1 MQKASVHEEL
11 CLRRMLRRSIMG
23 EGVLPSLG
31 AGYRA
36 LVLGASGGIGSAFLA
51 AFHDD
56 PACAGAYGLSRCHD
70 GFDVTDEASVSAAAE
85 RLKGEGTGFD
95 VIVCATGALTID
107 GVGPEKTIK
116 AISVEAMTA
125 QFALNAIGPALV
137 LKHFSPLLSR
147 DRRSLMAFLSAR
159 VGSIGDNR
167 LGGWISYRA
176 SKAALNQIVR
186 TSAIEI
192 ARTRPLAVIAA
203 LHPGTVATALS
214 DRFSAGHERFSPDD
228 SVARMLAVL
237 DGLDP
242 AASGSFHAYDGQL
255 IPW

>member
-1 MQKASVHEEL
+1 MKSLSLSFAE
-11 CLRRMLRRSIMG
+11 RRSIMEYG
-23 EGVLPSLG
+23 ILPSLG
-31 AGYRA
+31 DGYRA
-36 LVLGASGGIGSAFLA
+36 LVLGASGGIGSAYLS
-51 AFHDD
+51 AFHRD
-56 PACAGAYGLSRCHD
+56 PACAAAHGLSRRDD
-70 GFDVTDEASVSAAAE
+70 GFDVTDEASVSVAAE
-85 RLKGEGTGFD
+85 RFHAEGAGFD
-95 VIVCATGALTID
+95 VIICATGALTID

-116 AISVEAMTA
+116 AIGADAMAA

-214 DRFSAGHERFSPDD
+214 DRFSAGHERFSPGD

-242 AASGSFHAYDGQL
+242 TESGSFYAYDGQL